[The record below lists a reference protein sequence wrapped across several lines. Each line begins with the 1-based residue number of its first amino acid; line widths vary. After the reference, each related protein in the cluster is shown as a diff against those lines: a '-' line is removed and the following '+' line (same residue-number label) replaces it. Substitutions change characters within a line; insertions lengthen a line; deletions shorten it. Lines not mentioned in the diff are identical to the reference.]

1 MFFEELKPK
10 VFNDDQ
16 EKTLM
21 HIEKE
26 RKDAN
31 SKNALWTVGE
41 LNENLRKVMDST
53 VNGMESILKTIN
65 QIDD

>member
-1 MFFEELKPK
+1 
-10 VFNDDQ
+10 
-16 EKTLM
+16 M

-31 SKNALWTVGE
+31 SKKALWTVGE
-41 LNENLRKVMDST
+41 LKENLRKVMDST